1 MSSNDIAV
9 TKINYCYFFSVISLS
24 IWHGQTNQKNNLMI
38 DIKTELQTALYP
50 NAHDILGILLYF
62 PVPGSTYSKRTSTF
76 YDCKSVFRILEKR
89 LHRHLHFLNI
99 FSENITK
106 YQHEQ
111 RPVSREKFI
120 VCNEFLKTTTCTTT
134 VSVTYFETFII
145 NSE

>member
-1 MSSNDIAV
+1 MVLSSNDIAV

-62 PVPGSTYSKRTSTF
+62 PVPGSTYCKRTSTF
-76 YDCKSVFRILEKR
+76 YVTVNLYFAFLKKGCIVI
-89 LHRHLHFLNI
+89 LNI

-120 VCNEFLKTTTCTTT
+120 VCKEFPKTTTCTTT